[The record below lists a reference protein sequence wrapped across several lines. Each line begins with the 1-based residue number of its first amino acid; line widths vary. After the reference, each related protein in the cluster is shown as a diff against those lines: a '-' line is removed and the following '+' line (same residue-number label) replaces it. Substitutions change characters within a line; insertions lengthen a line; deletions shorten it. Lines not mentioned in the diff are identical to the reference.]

1 MSQIST
7 KEQIIKFK
15 DYADIADASYAMLHW
30 VSENEKNGLD
40 DLYSKFGKENAPENI
55 VNSYKKQEIEKPVWR
70 YADGVVKGDVLK
82 SDQKDEND
90 NIIKEAGEPTAY
102 ALTIEARF
110 NQDMVITKPKVNEQS
125 EPKVKSIDNEV
136 QSFIATPDDKPPYI
150 FVNKENFHQ
159 ISLRTKAFVNR
170 YELVHHIKNTS
181 ITGFSSTVFYDSK
194 FKNYIIGFRGTE
206 LGFKDLV
213 FTDGMIALFGAGL
226 NQIASMAI
234 LKSDM
239 YDAIKEH
246 KTNLGDKSEVSNLVL
261 SGHSLGGHLAQ
272 SFAFLYT
279 KDVKELYTF
288 NAPGFGGA
296 FASLVT
302 ISLRFV
308 SFIAKAIMKGVRWIA
323 RVLDPNG
330 FVGKIASSIFNKI
343 KNMFGFKDDKSTLKD
358 CVNVVQNNEKACKEV
373 GDKKVSSNI
382 NKSSKGSH
390 EVEIHHCDSVRHK
403 IYDKNDE
410 GLFDASDD
418 SGEDSFKREWNQ
430 LYEPST
436 SVISDLGFR
445 YGLGAESLDGHLAE
459 YDYKNTKKL
468 HLINILVASHFMKQ
482 IVESLYLM
490 EYLLSNEKNAEKIN
504 GKDVP
509 AALDYLNDY
518 IQSLSFNVYFYKIS
532 LGYLPKLG
540 SEDKKRLS
548 ILESVIYPVALYVNS
563 LGFEDEKEAPNLED
577 PVSSLLYYKEKDKF
591 VDMIDREEIKA
602 LDAKDI
608 ASKVK
613 SGDLNLFFA
622 IYSVRYFMLS
632 KKADLK
638 AFKDRMSY
646 ISDFFKIASSHANSN
661 SNEKELEQYI
671 NTRLEIYRSAYELK
685 FESFK
690 YADDNKHYVVIAKTN
705 TDKKITRGIVLT
717 HNFKLIDNV
726 AKDAKNDVAKE
737 YLNVIRL
744 EPNELMHISE
754 GKVDILLRDKSIFDI
769 NQVGSDL
776 DIDFT
781 KLKTQVYIIDKPLNT
796 ATEQSDY
803 PLYFKK
809 EEDGEES
816 NSNSLSFSHQP
827 RDEEKDKGR
836 LSVSYKNSQASI
848 LNYSLLN
855 KSLNID
861 LKPTNKETKESL
873 ERANER
879 LNLEKK
885 SSAASAG
892 GTAFANPIIEDD
904 VVVCPHGGHVIL
916 KSRAGKSIRSDDQG
930 VILDVDFLNSPIV
943 GCSAKN
949 PCTKVAYVPR
959 AALSLKSMN
968 NHYAVMQDLVPA
980 CLSNTSSPL
989 RCIKKENR
997 IKLAHSVGS
1006 PTSENDNAAV
1016 LNPNL
1021 NSAHIRL
1028 HVKSALNQADNLA
1041 VCIYKLNDVEHKN
1054 QEGFKEM
1061 ELNLDEGSEVKDKKL
1076 KEYLSSRFR
1085 EDKFSISSFNFKYSL
1100 MDKNFIFITPKY
1112 IESIYKNTTLP
1123 KSGIGFFQFV
1133 DDISDESNLIYV
1145 TPSKAKTVD
1154 IKFACGLDSKYN
1166 DDINTTKTVV
1176 VA

>member
-213 FTDGMIALFGAGL
+213 FTDGMIALLGAGL

-308 SFIAKAIMKGVRWIA
+308 SFIAKAIMKGIRWIA

-330 FVGKIASSIFNKI
+330 FVGKIVGSVFNKI

-373 GDKKVSSNI
+373 GDKEVSSNI
-382 NKSSKGSH
+382 NKSSKGSS

-418 SGEDSFKREWNQ
+418 SDEDSLKREWNQ

-490 EYLLSNEKNAEKIN
+490 EYLLSNEKNEAKIKD
-504 GKDVP
+504 KDVP

-563 LGFEDEKEAPNLED
+563 LGFEDENEAPNLED

-591 VDMIDREEIKA
+591 VDMIDRDEIKA

-613 SGDLNLFFA
+613 SGDVDLFFA

-632 KKADLK
+632 KKVDLA
-638 AFKDRMSY
+638 AFKDRMGY
-646 ISDFFKIASSHANSN
+646 ISDFFKIVSSHANSN
-661 SNEKELEQYI
+661 SSEKELEEYI
-671 NTRLEIYRSAYELK
+671 NARLEIYRSAYELK

-690 YADDNKHYVVIAKTN
+690 YADDNKHYVAIAKTN

-816 NSNSLSFSHQP
+816 NSNLLSFSHQP

-836 LSVSYKNSQASI
+836 LSVTYKNSQASI

-861 LKPTNKETKESL
+861 LKPTNKETKGSL

-885 SSAASAG
+885 SSAVSAG
-892 GTAFANPIIEDD
+892 GNAFANPIIEDD

-930 VILDVDFLNSPIV
+930 VILDVDFINSPIV

-959 AALSLKSMN
+959 AALSLKSIN

-997 IKLAHSVGS
+997 IKLAHSIGS
-1006 PTSENDNAAV
+1006 PTSENNNAAV

-1061 ELNLDEGSEVKDKKL
+1061 ELNLDEGGDVKDKKL
-1076 KEYLSSRFR
+1076 KEHLSSRFR
-1085 EDKFSISSFNFKYSL
+1085 DDKFSISSFNFKYSL